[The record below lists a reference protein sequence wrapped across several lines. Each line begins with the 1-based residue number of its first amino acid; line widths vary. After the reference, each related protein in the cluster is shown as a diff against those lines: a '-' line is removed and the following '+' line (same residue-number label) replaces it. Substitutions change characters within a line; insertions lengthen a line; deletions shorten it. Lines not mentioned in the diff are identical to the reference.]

1 MKFIGHVALAAL
13 VVTALQNAAEAA
25 SRFRI
30 PPGGV
35 SVDWSCGDVFDVCA
49 RVNCR
54 VNNFGNV
61 TGTAIVEFTLLR
73 PGLPT
78 LTATSSQML
87 YPSQTAWISYGFRE
101 VRAGEQVSGSCRVL
115 N

>member
-1 MKFIGHVALAAL
+1 MKFIRYV
-13 VVTALQNAAEAA
+13 VVTALVSTGVQNEAFAA
-25 SRFRI
+25 STFRI

-54 VNNFGNV
+54 VNNFGSA

-78 LTATSSQML
+78 LTAKSSQVL
-87 YPSQTAWISYGFRE
+87 CPSQTAWVSYAFRE
-101 VRAGEQVSGSCRVL
+101 VRAGEQVSGSCRIL